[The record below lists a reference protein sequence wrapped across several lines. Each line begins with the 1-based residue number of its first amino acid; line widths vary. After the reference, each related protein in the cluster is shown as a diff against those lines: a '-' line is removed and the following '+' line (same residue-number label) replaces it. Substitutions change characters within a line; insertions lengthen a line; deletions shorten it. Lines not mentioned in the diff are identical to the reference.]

1 MENTGL
7 RSAQLVTVYLDS
19 GSISEMNVTL
29 TMPASTTTEFEFTL
43 PAASQGI
50 TRYDVRWE
58 VLGDDFNF
66 SNNDVDNAEDFGIE
80 YLVQGSE
87 ETSNPIVTI
96 AIIGLIF
103 IILYFGFKASER
115 ARRSG
120 GRF

>member
-19 GSISEMNVTL
+19 DSISEMNVTL

-66 SNNDVDNAEDFGIE
+66 SNNDADNAEDFGIE

-103 IILYFGFKASER
+103 VILYFGFKASER

>member
-1 MENTGL
+1 MENSGL

-19 GSISEMNVTL
+19 DSISEMNVTL
-29 TMPASTTTEFEFTL
+29 TMPASSITEFEFIL
-43 PAASQGI
+43 PEASQGI

-58 VLGDDFNF
+58 VLGDDANF
-66 SNNDVDNAEDFGIE
+66 TTGNSDAEDFGIE

-87 ETSNPIVTI
+87 KHQPDCYNHYHWID
-96 AIIGLIF
+96 LF

-120 GRF
+120 SRF

>member
-1 MENTGL
+1 M
-7 RSAQLVTVYLDS
+7 TVYLNS

-80 YLVQGSE
+80 YLVQDLKKHPTQLLQSQ
-87 ETSNPIVTI
+87 SLV
-96 AIIGLIF
+96 
-103 IILYFGFKASER
+103 
-115 ARRSG
+115 
-120 GRF
+120 